1 MAVLR
6 LFLQALFD
14 RIDVGGIGAVSFF
27 LTKAGSL
34 ALCLT
39 LAMTAGCSDRE
50 CPDSAANVI
59 RASPDSVRPVSSDPE
74 LQDFLARHKEAT
86 IRMLNGDGSSWRE
99 LASHA
104 DDATLFPPFGGVE
117 RGWAQVGARYE
128 VAAGRRR
135 TSRSGEATL
144 DIEVIASGVSG
155 ELAYLVFLERSLIHE
170 EGAEALRPGFT
181 RVTHILR
188 REQGRWVLLHRHMDH
203 LPEQYT
209 RLPQ

>member
-1 MAVLR
+1 MGDPRLVGFALR
-6 LFLQALFD
+6 DGAE
-14 RIDVGGIGAVSFF
+14 GGAFGAVCSR
-27 LTKAGSL
+27 L
-34 ALCLT
+34 AVCLM
-39 LAMTAGCSDRE
+39 LATVTGCLVRE
-50 CPDSAANVI
+50 CPESAASPLQ
-59 RASPDSVRPVSSDPE
+59 ASSYDVRQVSSDAD

-86 IRMLNGDGSSWRE
+86 IRMINGDGSSWRE

-128 VAAGRRR
+128 VAAARRR

-155 ELAYLVFLERSLIHE
+155 DLAYVVSLERSLFHE
-170 EGAEALRPGFT
+170 EGSEALRPGFT